1 MAENS
6 AHYELAFEAY
16 MRERGTPCVA
26 VDQAKRA
33 LFSNARLKSFDFVV
47 YSKTG
52 PNLLVDVKGRQV
64 RGTTAGEKKS
74 LQNWTTERDI
84 TDLVQWQEI
93 FGEGYLALLLFAYW
107 IDPPLLAEPGMCC
120 HQGRWYWL
128 LGVELTE
135 YRQRMRRRSAKWET
149 VSLPMAAFR
158 SLARPIENWL

>member
-1 MAENS
+1 MAEHPG
-6 AHYELAFEAY
+6 HYESAFEAY

-47 YSKTG
+47 YSKSG

-64 RGTTAGEKKS
+64 RGNGAGDRKS
-74 LQNWTTERDI
+74 LQNWSTEKDVQ
-84 TDLVQWQEI
+84 DLVQWQEI
-93 FGEGYLALLLFAYW
+93 FGEVYLALLLFVYW
-107 IDPPLLAEPGMCC
+107 IDAPLVSEPGMFC
-120 HQGRWYWL
+120 HAGKWYWM
-128 LGVELTE
+128 LGVELKE

-158 SLARPIENWL
+158 SLARPIESWL